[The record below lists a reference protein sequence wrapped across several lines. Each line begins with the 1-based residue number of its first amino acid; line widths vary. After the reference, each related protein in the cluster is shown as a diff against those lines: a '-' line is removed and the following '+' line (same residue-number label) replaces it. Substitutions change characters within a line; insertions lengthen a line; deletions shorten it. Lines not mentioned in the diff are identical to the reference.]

1 VERRALSPRAW
12 LAAREALFV
21 GTFVAALAYAGTAQ
35 GRVDVGAV
43 PLINYTSD
51 EGAGL
56 GANAALFF
64 RDPAIRPYRYALALS
79 IFFTTRSIQDH
90 MLRFDA
96 PFFLGSQYRPTFM
109 VRFERDPVR
118 PYYGIGNDTRIDKSL
133 APSARDALYEHT
145 FVQPQSALTLK
156 RTLGEGWEL
165 ATTLLGA
172 LTRIEADASTL
183 LFQQK
188 PTGYTGGFLT
198 ELAAEV
204 AYDSRDSEAAPTRG
218 VYAELVA
225 RGGQQAG
232 NAFYA
237 GGALVARGYVSPWG
251 TPALTLAARFDLD
264 VLAGDVPFTR
274 LGTFA
279 GRPPVAGIG
288 GSQSLRGIPRYLY
301 IGKVK
306 TLGNFEARS
315 RVHRFCPGDH
325 TLDLMLAGFVDTGR
339 VWTGSGAVGPW
350 RLHGAAGGGLR
361 VGWEE
366 DYVIRLDYARAF
378 EGSSGLYLDFSQAF

>member
-1 VERRALSPRAW
+1 
-12 LAAREALFV
+12 
-21 GTFVAALAYAGTAQ
+21 
-35 GRVDVGAV
+35 VGAV

-64 RDPAIRPYRYALALS
+64 RDPVIKPYRYAIALS
-79 IFFTTRSIQDH
+79 VFFTTRSIQDH

-96 PFFLGSQYRPTFM
+96 PFFLGSLYRPTFM
-109 VRFERDPVR
+109 VRFERDPVL
-118 PYYGIGNDTRIDKSL
+118 PYYGIGNDTQIDRSL
-133 APSARDALYEHT
+133 APQARAALYEHT

-165 ATTLLGA
+165 ASTLLGA
-172 LTRIEADASTL
+172 LTRIDADPSTL
-183 LFQQK
+183 LVQQR
-188 PTGYTGGFLT
+188 PVGSSGGFLT
-198 ELAAEV
+198 ELTAEL

-232 NAFYA
+232 SAFYA

-251 TPALTLAARFDLD
+251 TPALTFAARFDLD

-279 GRPPVAGIG
+279 GRPPLAGIG

-301 IGKVK
+301 IGKIK
-306 TLGNFEARS
+306 TLGNLEARS
-315 RVHRFCPGDH
+315 RLFRFCPGDH
-325 TLDLMLAGFVDTGR
+325 TLDVMAAGFVDTGR
-339 VWTGSGAVGPW
+339 VWTGHGDMGPW

-378 EGSSGLYLDFSQAF
+378 EGTSGLYLDFSQAF